1 SWVHYILKNSLIFL
15 LIIFLLT
22 GCMLQKEKELNTVT
36 FNTEKDTYTISAPL
50 NLEYMNKMREETKN
64 QSGGD
69 PFQNINSLDKKG
81 TRINLD
87 ISFLKLEN
95 QSLAL
100 AEGNIL
106 FNGESIKLLSEGV
119 LIEFTA
125 PDTKKKYYYADLRDK
140 ETNYDFI
147 VIFSLEDKRAYIQSP
162 MVVPLGEFNGYLVFG
177 ESFVNK
183 AYWDAIDES
192 MQKVLSN

>member
-1 SWVHYILKNSLIFL
+1 MKNSLIFL

-177 ESFVNK
+177 ESFVDK